1 MQFSITPSMDAL
13 LIALTGTFR
22 FDDSELFKGV
32 LKAIDNFDG
41 QGITIDLAGTTAL
54 DSAGVGMLLL
64 AHERAKKQSK
74 VVTLRGAQGS
84 VQHVLDV
91 TKIDMIMTVLP

>member
-1 MQFSITPSMDAL
+1 MQFSITPSIDAL

-22 FDDSELFKGV
+22 FDDHELFKGV

-41 QGITIDLAGTTAL
+41 KGITIDLAGTTAL

-64 AHERAKKQSK
+64 AHERAKKQNK

-84 VQHVLDV
+84 VQQVLDV
-91 TKIDMIMTVLP
+91 TKIDKIMTVLP